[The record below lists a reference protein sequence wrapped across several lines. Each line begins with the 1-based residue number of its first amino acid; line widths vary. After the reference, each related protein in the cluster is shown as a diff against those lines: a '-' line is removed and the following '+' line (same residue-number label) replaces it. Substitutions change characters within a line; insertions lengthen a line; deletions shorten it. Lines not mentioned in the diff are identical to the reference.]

1 MLEVLNILEIGLRLK
16 HDVRTRNT
24 LAAAFYLD
32 NCQKWIDLIL
42 SDCQIIKTVLLS
54 ENMISILT

>member
-24 LAAAFYLD
+24 LAAAFYVD
-32 NCQKWIDLIL
+32 NCKKWVDLIL
-42 SDCQIIKTVLLS
+42 SWKGLEI
-54 ENMISILT
+54 